1 MNIRICGLS
10 SAPIHRSS
18 KGRFICR
25 SQIMVFLQIRRVH
38 WWIEYF
44 GGDRYPWSLEPVGE
58 NTNDF
63 AFYLKG
69 RGNDYLSINGDG
81 YYTTTQ
87 NPSTKFRL
95 ESPDRSFKTFDTDG
109 KPPSPF
115 PNRQWLQQMVE
126 VKIASEKESLSWP
139 STTETT
145 RTTESTTTSTTETTR
160 TTASTTTSAT
170 ETTRTTESTT
180 IHV

>member
-44 GGDRYPWSLEPVGE
+44 GGDKYPWSLEPVGE

-69 RGNDYLSINGDG
+69 RGIDYLSMKDDG

-115 PNRQWLQQMVE
+115 PDRQWLQQMVE
-126 VKIASEKESLSWP
+126 VKIASERESLSWP

-145 RTTESTTTSTTETTR
+145 RTTVSTTTST
-160 TTASTTTSAT
+160 T